1 MVGLWRSCV
10 LLLSNVLSLPLYIS
24 PAEATAPP
32 PLYLSPLYT
41 APVSD
46 IENNIQRVGSCPA
59 EAECFSIDHYNA
71 LDSSHIFVW
80 SVLALLDSFNDS
92 IPNGHVSYV
101 LVLEVTLLS
110 KISHVALAMCVSPFS
125 RLTKLTRLYSTQL
138 YGKIE
143 YLSLVPTF
151 LCRPFY

>member
-1 MVGLWRSCV
+1 MFF
-10 LLLSNVLSLPLYIS
+10 LSPCIYLPLRRLHLLPSI
-24 PAEATAPP
+24 
-32 PLYLSPLYT
+32 YLSPLYT

-80 SVLALLDSFNDS
+80 SVLALLDSFSDS

-143 YLSLVPTF
+143 YLSLVQTF